1 MWKIVEK
8 YRREFAISVP
18 RDIFATTP
26 PFKIGELT
34 IDAGSLKYDLP
45 AGSEV
50 EILLEI
56 DTSQNI
62 NGSRQMSRDQIYVN
76 LITSNES

>member
-1 MWKIVEK
+1 M
-8 YRREFAISVP
+8 FGF
-18 RDIFATTP
+18 FATTP
-26 PFKIGELT
+26 PFKIGKLI

-62 NGSRQMSRDQIYVN
+62 NGSRQMSRDQVYVN

>member
-1 MWKIVEK
+1 MFGF
-8 YRREFAISVP
+8 FAM
-18 RDIFATTP
+18 TP

-56 DTSQNI
+56 DPSQHL
-62 NGSRQMSRDQIYVN
+62 NGSRRMSRDQIYVN